1 MGNKPALNA
10 KYNDP
15 SWIGKKFNM
24 LTIIGYEHA
33 KQKNGKKWLWRVRC
47 DCGTEKVMNPWYV
60 TSGHNLS
67 CGCFRESGGFMTNL
81 QHGEAHTRL
90 HNIWCSMRQRCDPNI
105 HSNPFSYR
113 YSERGIRVCDEWND
127 YVTFAAWAKANGYD
141 DTKSIERIDNDG
153 NYCPENCKWIERG
166 KQARN
171 RCTTKYV
178 EYQGRRMSLAEASE
192 IAGLSYK
199 QVHARITRLGWPVE
213 EALSVPIGQF
223 GRGMKA
229 IKARTKHELSLK

>member
-1 MGNKPALNA
+1 MYCGPAPNV
-10 KYNDP
+10 KYNNKEFV
-15 SWIGKKFNM
+15 GKKFNS
-24 LTIIGYEHA
+24 LVVKDIKHQ
-33 KQKNGKKWLWRVRC
+33 KQGKYWYWMWLCKC
-47 DCGTEKVMNPWYV
+47 DCGNEKYIRAEYV
-60 TSGHNLS
+60 IRGHTKT
-67 CGCFRESGGFMTNL
+67 CGCGKCGGSPT
-81 QHGEAHTRL
+81 HGETKSRL
-90 HNIWCSMRQRCDPNI
+90 HHIWCSMRQRCIPDTKVP
-105 HSNPFSYR
+105 SYQR
-113 YSERGIRVCDEWND
+113 YGPRGIIVCDEWND